1 MAKNFSSDGSTV
13 NFVAPTGGAV
23 AGQPLALDQLVVM
36 PLSSGPKY
44 TPLVGVT
51 NGAWNVPTAP
61 GLKQGAKVSVL
72 AGVLVADGTADS
84 VPYGKLLS
92 DESGGYAEA
101 LLVQ

>member
-1 MAKNFSSDGSTV
+1 MAKNYSSDGSTV

-23 AGQPLALDQLVVM
+23 AGQPCVLGALVVM
-36 PLSSGPKY
+36 PLGSGPKG

-51 NGAWNVPTAP
+51 NGAWNIPTTP

-72 AGVLVADGTADS
+72 AGALVADGTADA

-92 DESGGYAEA
+92 DESGGVAEA

>member
-1 MAKNFSSDGSTV
+1 MAKNYSSDGSTV

-23 AGQPLALDQLVVM
+23 AGQPCVLVQLVVM
-36 PLSSGPKY
+36 PLGSGPKG

-51 NGAWNVPTAP
+51 NGAWNIPTAP

-72 AGVLVADGTADS
+72 AGALVADGTTDS
-84 VPYGKLLS
+84 VPFGKLLA

>member
-23 AGQPLALDQLVVM
+23 AGQPCVLGALVVM
-36 PLSSGPKY
+36 PLGSGPKG

-61 GLKQGAKVSVL
+61 GLKLGAKVGVL
-72 AGVLVADGTADS
+72 AGALVAADTPDS
-84 VPYGKLLS
+84 VYYGKLLS
-92 DESGGYAEA
+92 DESSGVAEA